1 MTLPSLT
8 ALSLRP
14 ARLTV
19 ALSAAAL
26 AALLT
31 ACAAPGGTPAV
42 RHAFVASEAQNQLV
56 VIDLQTEQPIK
67 TLATGQVPHAMA
79 TTAQG
84 TIFVNNRG
92 SKNLTLID
100 GFRLEPLGALDLP
113 ATSFQLAVSP
123 DEKTLAVVYRDA
135 LKLTLVDTA
144 QRKIIRT
151 IDLDGGTAPAFKG
164 VMMKHPY
171 WSADGRF
178 VYVGDAVNRRI
189 VKVDVAAGRIDKALP
204 IDGLNHYLHPSPDG
218 AWLYAVNESQ
228 RGNASLTL
236 IDARTDR
243 VVKELTVAL
252 QPGEKA
258 LGHHGAFTRDGRHF
272 LYCNEGGRQ
281 ISVLD
286 VASQTW
292 VKTLATGKGPGHAAL
307 SPDGRYFYVVHHNDG
322 VITVIDAQRLEV
334 VRNIGIGTGDKQSH
348 AAWFTPD
355 GQSFYVVAASDK
367 QLVKIDTRRLEV
379 VSRIPVGAQ
388 SMFFAVRDGNAFPAT
403 EY

>member
-1 MTLPSLT
+1 MIPLNPFLKHPVSLGL
-8 ALSLRP
+8 ACF
-14 ARLTV
+14 
-19 ALSAAAL
+19 AAAV
-26 AALLT
+26 LT
-31 ACAAPGGTPAV
+31 ACATPKATPET
-42 RHAFVASEAQNQLV
+42 RYAFVASEAQGQV
-56 VIDLQTEQPIK
+56 VVLDLNTEQPVK
-67 TLATGQVPHAMA
+67 TLATGLVPHAMA
-79 TTAQG
+79 TTASG
-84 TIFVNNRG
+84 AIFVNNRG
-92 SKNLTLID
+92 AQSLTVLD
-100 GFRLEPLGALDLP
+100 GLRLEVLGTLALP

-144 QRKIIRT
+144 RRQIIRT
-151 IDLDGGTAPAFKG
+151 IDLDGGTVPTFKG

-171 WSADGRF
+171 WSAEGRY

-189 VKVDVAAGRIDKALP
+189 VKVDVQAGQIDTVLP

-228 RGNASLTL
+228 RGAATLSL

-243 VVKELTVAL
+243 VVKDLAVVL
-252 QPGEKA
+252 QPGDKP

-272 LYCNEGGRQ
+272 LYCNEGGRE

-292 VKTLATGKGPGHAAL
+292 VKTLATGQGPGHAAL
-307 SPDGRYFYVVHHNDG
+307 SPDGRYFYVIHHNDG

-334 VRNIGIGTGDKQSH
+334 VRHIRIGAGDKQSH

-355 GQSFYVVAASDK
+355 GAYFYVVAASDK
-367 QLVKIDTRRLEV
+367 QLVKIDTQRLEV
-379 VSRIPVGAQ
+379 ASRMPVGAQ
-388 SMFFAVRDGNAFPAT
+388 SMFFAVRDGNTFPAT